1 MPSHYNKRTGQD
13 YLDAEHKRRHKE
25 YSEAELKKRLKKQEE
40 RFQKAV
46 LRGPAAKMEAIGTVP
61 HGKKAKL
68 TPLKKKKKL
77 PLKNNVTIY
86 QAHPSHLY

>member
-25 YSEAELKKRLKKQEE
+25 YSEAELKKRHKKQQAK
-40 RFQKAV
+40 FQKAV
-46 LRGPAAKMEAIGTVP
+46 LKGPGAKMKAIGTVP

-68 TPLKKKKKL
+68 TPMKKKKK
-77 PLKNNVTIY
+77 
-86 QAHPSHLY
+86 